1 MTLEPTQAN
10 ASPEQPSI
18 TPPTP
23 EPNQTFVLRNL
34 FVGDEGIRAFWSIL
48 LFLLVFAVLVGAAT
62 FVAHKIHPRR
72 ELPNVN
78 AELSLR
84 FALINEG
91 MLAALTLLAIW
102 IMSKIERRG
111 RSYGYGGAN
120 KLKLFVSGLAWGIVL
135 ISLLVLSL
143 WMGGF
148 LVFDRRLLFGAD
160 ILRYGFLWLIGFCLV
175 GVFEE
180 SLTRGFVLYT
190 ATRGLAGLYQ
200 LGSKTPHSTPLGFW
214 TAAVILSA
222 IFCLGHTANPGES
235 PVGLLS
241 VFLAGMFFCLSIWRT
256 GSLWWA
262 IGMHA
267 TWDWGQSFLFGVA
280 DSGLM
285 TQHRL
290 FATHPQGSALL
301 SGGTTGP
308 EGSILIVAVLAVG
321 SLAILFTL
329 PRGRYYEGPPVPA
342 QPEPQ
347 PAIVVS

>member
-1 MTLEPTQAN
+1 M
-10 ASPEQPSI
+10 
-18 TPPTP
+18 
-23 EPNQTFVLRNL
+23 LRNL

-48 LFLLVFAVLVGAAT
+48 LFLLIFALLVGTAT
-62 FVAHKIHPRR
+62 FIANKIHPVKQ
-72 ELPNVN
+72 LPRAN
-78 AELSLR
+78 AELTLR
-84 FALINEG
+84 FALTNEA
-91 MLAALTLLAIW
+91 MLAAMTLLAIW
-102 IMSKIERRG
+102 IMSRIERRG
-111 RSYGYGGAN
+111 RSYGYGGADRF
-120 KLKLFVSGLAWGIVL
+120 KLFVSGLVWGLIL

-148 LVFDRRLLFGAD
+148 LVFERRLLFGAD

-190 ATRGLAGLYQ
+190 ATRGVAGLYQ

-290 FATHPQGSALL
+290 FATHPQGSAIL

-308 EGSILIVAVLAVG
+308 EGSILIVLVLGLG
-321 SLAILFTL
+321 SLVILFTL
-329 PRGRYYEGPPVPA
+329 PQGRYYEQPA
-342 QPEPQ
+342 PAIQPEPK
-347 PAIVVS
+347 PAIAAV